1 MILPFIEEHTWE
13 GITMLTPAIRLR
25 EKLAAGH
32 PVVGVMATD
41 HVWPL
46 LVELCKKG
54 GMDYLVIDR
63 EHGYHSDEV
72 VAQVCQVARL
82 AEFPVLMR
90 TVSCEMSELRRAM
103 DLGPCGLL
111 LPCVE
116 STSQLDMVRDA
127 VLMPPRGKRRPGGM
141 GNYWMKDFH
150 YPTWRDEFEEHSIV
164 IPQIE
169 TRVGVESVET
179 IVNHPLVTAVGL
191 GPYDLS
197 ADLGCCWDPDSAEH
211 KAAIGRVREA
221 ADAAGKKVWIGCDTA
236 RLSAEGYTF
245 LWVGTVSL
253 LLVNGFAAAI
263 GAIKEGKTKHPSVE
277 GGPPPA

>member
-1 MILPFIEEHTWE
+1 MARSLINKKTQD
-13 GITMLTPAIRLR
+13 GIRMLSPAIRLR
-25 EKLAAGH
+25 EKLAAGL

-46 LVELCKKG
+46 LVEICQKG

-63 EHGYHSDEV
+63 EHGYHTDEV
-72 VAQVCQVARL
+72 VAHVCQVARL
-82 AEFPVLMR
+82 VDFPVLMR
-90 TVSCEMSELRRAM
+90 TVSCEMSEVRRAV

-141 GNYWMKDFH
+141 GNYWMKDFQ
-150 YPTWRDEFEEHSIV
+150 YTTWRDEFEEHFIV
-164 IPQIE
+164 VPQIE
-169 TRVGVESVET
+169 TRVGVENVDA
-179 IVNHPLVTAVGL
+179 IANHPSVTAVGL

-211 KAAIGRVREA
+211 KAAIGRIREA
-221 ADAAGKKVWIGCDTA
+221 ADAAGKKVWIGCDGP

-245 LWVGTVSL
+245 LWIGSVSS
-253 LLVNGFAAAI
+253 LLVNGFAAAVE
-263 GAIKEGKTKHPSVE
+263 AIKED
-277 GGPPPA
+277 

>member
-1 MILPFIEEHTWE
+1 
-13 GITMLTPAIRLR
+13 MLGPAIRMK
-25 EKLAAGH
+25 EKLASGE
-32 PVVGVMATD
+32 PVVGLMATD

-46 LVELCKKG
+46 LVELCQKG

-72 VAQVCQVARL
+72 VAHVCHVARL
-82 AEFPVLMR
+82 TEFPVLMR

-127 VLMPPRGKRRPGGM
+127 VLMPPRGRRRPGGM

-150 YPTWRDEFEEHSIV
+150 YPTWRDEFEEHFIV
-164 IPQIE
+164 VPQIE
-169 TRVGVESVET
+169 TRMGVENVDA
-179 IVNHPLVTAVGL
+179 IANYPLVMAVGL

-197 ADLGCCWDPDSAEH
+197 ADLGCCWDPDNAEH
-211 KAAIGRVREA
+211 KAAIGRIRKA
-221 ADAAGKKVWIGCDTA
+221 ADAAGKKVWIGCDA
-236 RLSAEGYTF
+236 PRLSEEGYTF
-245 LWVGTVSL
+245 LWVGTVSS
-253 LLVNGFAAAI
+253 LLVKGFATAI
-263 GAIKEGKTKHPSVE
+263 ETIKKGESGQLSAEGE
-277 GGPPPA
+277 PPPA